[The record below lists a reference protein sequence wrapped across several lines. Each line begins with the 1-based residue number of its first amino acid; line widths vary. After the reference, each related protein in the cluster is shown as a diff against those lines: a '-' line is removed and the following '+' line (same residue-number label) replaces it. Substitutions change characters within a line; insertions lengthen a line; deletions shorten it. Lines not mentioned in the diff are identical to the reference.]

1 MEPILQVKNLTHT
14 YGAGTPFERS
24 AVQDMSFDV
33 YDGEFL
39 GIIGHTG
46 SGKSTLIQHLN
57 GLLRPTSGQIL
68 LDGKDIWAE
77 PKKIRNVRFQVG
89 LVFQYPEYQLFEE
102 TVYKDIAY
110 GPTNMGRTGD
120 ELDRCVRE
128 AAKIVGIRDDQLFK
142 SPFELSGGQKRR
154 VALAGVLAMEPRV
167 LILDEPTAGLDPAGR
182 ENLMAN
188 IRDYHRNKKM
198 TVILVSHSMDEIAQN
213 VDRILVL
220 KSSHVLMSGTPA
232 EVFARGEELLSAGL
246 DVPQVTR
253 VAMRL
258 REKGLY
264 LAGVPG
270 FYKKQG
276 QWTLKI
282 PGRGI
287 LIPVRD
293 VRGQIQGLQV
303 RLDNVEKRKFRW
315 LSSNGLEEGCGA
327 KTWVHLAGEPRPLVL
342 LTEGPM
348 KADVIHFL
356 TGQTVLAVA
365 GVNSLSQLRPVLE
378 ELRAAGMEQIM
389 TAFDMDYL
397 INPHVRAGQ
406 ENLAHL
412 LDRCGISYG
421 TYLWDPR
428 YKGLDDYIW
437 GCLCGPK

>member
-1 MEPILQVKNLTHT
+1 MELFHMVDVIPLLGLPTPPAGKN
-14 YGAGTPFERS
+14 
-24 AVQDMSFDV
+24 SFNLPCPCCD
-33 YDGEFL
+33 DKPKGR
-39 GIIGHTG
+39 
-46 SGKSTLIQHLN
+46 HLN
-57 GLLRPTSGQIL
+57 INLRKDVFRCPRCGFSGGVLDLYAFYAKIPREKALEEL
-68 LDGKDIWAE
+68 LDRKGKIFRPQQARL
-77 PKKIRNVRFQVG
+77 PAV
-89 LVFQYPEYQLFEE
+89 EE
-102 TVYKDIAY
+102 N
-110 GPTNMGRTGD
+110 PLTGV
-120 ELDRCVRE
+120 EERH
-128 AAKIVGIRDDQLFK
+128 ATYT
-142 SPFELSGGQKRR
+142 
-154 VALAGVLAMEPRV
+154 ALLQSLTLAS
-167 LILDEPTAGLDPAGR
+167 DHR
-182 ENLMAN
+182 ENLLSRGLSPEE
-188 IRDYHRNKKM
+188 IHRLGYK
-198 TVILVSHSMDEIAQN
+198 TTP
-213 VDRILVL
+213 VL
-220 KSSHVLMSGTPA
+220 GFSSLA
-232 EVFARGEELLSAGL
+232 K
-246 DVPQVTR
+246 
-253 VAMRL
+253 RL

-270 FYKKQG
+270 FYKNQS

-293 VRGQIQGLQV
+293 VQGQIQGLQV

-365 GVNSLSQLRPVLE
+365 GVNSLSQLQPILK
-378 ELRAAGMEQIM
+378 ELRAAGMEKIM

-397 INPHVRAGQ
+397 TNPHVRAGQ
-406 ENLAHL
+406 ENLSAL
-412 LDRCGISYG
+412 LAELGIPHG

>member
-1 MEPILQVKNLTHT
+1 MELFHMADIIPLLGLPTPPAGKN
-14 YGAGTPFERS
+14 
-24 AVQDMSFDV
+24 SFNLPCPCCD
-33 YDGEFL
+33 DKPKGR
-39 GIIGHTG
+39 
-46 SGKSTLIQHLN
+46 HLN
-57 GLLRPTSGQIL
+57 INLRKDVFRCPRCGFSGGVLDLYAFYAKIPREKALEEL
-68 LDGKDIWAE
+68 LDREG
-77 PKKIRNVRFQVG
+77 QS
-89 LVFQYPEYQLFEE
+89 LYPRQPLPEVEE
-102 TVYKDIAY
+102 N
-110 GPTNMGRTGD
+110 PLTGV
-120 ELDRCVRE
+120 EERH
-128 AAKIVGIRDDQLFK
+128 ATYT
-142 SPFELSGGQKRR
+142 
-154 VALAGVLAMEPRV
+154 ALLQSLTLAS
-167 LILDEPTAGLDPAGR
+167 DHR
-182 ENLMAN
+182 ENLLSRGLSPEE
-188 IRDYHRNKKM
+188 IHRLGYK
-198 TVILVSHSMDEIAQN
+198 TTP
-213 VDRILVL
+213 VL
-220 KSSHVLMSGTPA
+220 GFSSLA
-232 EVFARGEELLSAGL
+232 K
-246 DVPQVTR
+246 
-253 VAMRL
+253 RL

-270 FYKKQG
+270 FYKNQS

-293 VRGQIQGLQV
+293 VQGQIQGLQV

-378 ELRAAGMEQIM
+378 ELRAVGMEKVM

-397 INPHVRAGQ
+397 VNPHVENGQ
-406 ENLAHL
+406 ENLAAL
-412 LDRCGISYG
+412 LDQLKIPYG

>member
-1 MEPILQVKNLTHT
+1 MELFHMVDVIPLLGLPTPPAGKSSYNIPCPCCDDKPKGRHLNINLQKNVFRCPRCGFSGGVLDLYAFYAKIPREKVLEELLDRKGQTLYPRQPLPEVEENPLTGVEERHATYTALLQNLT
-14 YGAGTPFERS
+14 
-24 AVQDMSFDV
+24 
-33 YDGEFL
+33 
-39 GIIGHTG
+39 
-46 SGKSTLIQHLN
+46 
-57 GLLRPTSGQIL
+57 
-68 LDGKDIWAE
+68 
-77 PKKIRNVRFQVG
+77 
-89 LVFQYPEYQLFEE
+89 
-102 TVYKDIAY
+102 
-110 GPTNMGRTGD
+110 
-120 ELDRCVRE
+120 
-128 AAKIVGIRDDQLFK
+128 
-142 SPFELSGGQKRR
+142 
-154 VALAGVLAMEPRV
+154 LAS
-167 LILDEPTAGLDPAGR
+167 DHR
-182 ENLMAN
+182 ENLLSRGLSPEE
-188 IRDYHRNKKM
+188 IHRLGYK
-198 TVILVSHSMDEIAQN
+198 TTP
-213 VDRILVL
+213 VL
-220 KSSHVLMSGTPA
+220 GFSSLA
-232 EVFARGEELLSAGL
+232 K
-246 DVPQVTR
+246 
-253 VAMRL
+253 RL

-270 FYKKQG
+270 FYKNQS

-293 VRGQIQGLQV
+293 VQGQIQGLQV
-303 RLDNVEKRKFRW
+303 RLDNVERRKFRW

-397 INPHVRAGQ
+397 VNPHVQNGQ
-406 ENLAHL
+406 ENLKRL
-412 LDRCGISYG
+412 LEECGIAYG
-421 TYLWDPR
+421 TYLWDPQ

>member
-1 MEPILQVKNLTHT
+1 MELFHMVDVIPLL
-14 YGAGTPFERS
+14 GLPTPP
-24 AVQDMSFDV
+24 A
-33 YDGEFL
+33 
-39 GIIGHTG
+39 
-46 SGKSTLIQHLN
+46 GKSSYNIPCPCCEDKPKGRHLN
-57 GLLRPTSGQIL
+57 INLRKDVFRCPRCGFSGGV
-68 LDGKDIWAE
+68 LDLYA
-77 PKKIRNVRFQVG
+77 F
-89 LVFQYPEYQLFEE
+89 Y
-102 TVYKDIAY
+102 
-110 GPTNMGRTGD
+110 
-120 ELDRCVRE
+120 
-128 AAKIVGIRDDQLFK
+128 AKIPREK
-142 SPFELSGGQKRR
+142 
-154 VALAGVLAMEPRV
+154 AL
-167 LILDEPTAGLDPAGR
+167 
-182 ENLMAN
+182 
-188 IRDYHRNKKM
+188 
-198 TVILVSHSMDEIAQN
+198 
-213 VDRILVL
+213 
-220 KSSHVLMSGTPA
+220 
-232 EVFARGEELLSAGL
+232 EELLDRKGKIFRPQQARLPAVEESPLTGVEERHATYTALLQSLTLASDHGENLLSRGL
-246 DVPQVTR
+246 SPEEIHRLGYKTTPVLGFSSL
-253 VAMRL
+253 AKRL

-270 FYKKQG
+270 FYKSQG

-365 GVNSLSQLRPVLE
+365 GVNSLSQLKPALE
-378 ELRAAGMEQIM
+378 KLQAAGMEQIM

-397 INPHVRAGQ
+397 INPHVRVGQ

-412 LDRCGISYG
+412 LDQCGVSYG

>member
-1 MEPILQVKNLTHT
+1 MELFHMVDVIPLLGLPTPPAGKSSYNIPCPCCEDKPKGKHLNINLRKDVFRCPRCGFSGGVLDLYAFYAKIPREKVLEELLDRKERTIYPRQPLPEVEESPLTGVEERHATYTALLQNLT
-14 YGAGTPFERS
+14 
-24 AVQDMSFDV
+24 
-33 YDGEFL
+33 
-39 GIIGHTG
+39 
-46 SGKSTLIQHLN
+46 
-57 GLLRPTSGQIL
+57 
-68 LDGKDIWAE
+68 
-77 PKKIRNVRFQVG
+77 
-89 LVFQYPEYQLFEE
+89 
-102 TVYKDIAY
+102 
-110 GPTNMGRTGD
+110 
-120 ELDRCVRE
+120 
-128 AAKIVGIRDDQLFK
+128 
-142 SPFELSGGQKRR
+142 
-154 VALAGVLAMEPRV
+154 LAS
-167 LILDEPTAGLDPAGR
+167 DHR
-182 ENLMAN
+182 ENLLSRGLSPEE
-188 IRDYHRNKKM
+188 IHRLGYK
-198 TVILVSHSMDEIAQN
+198 TTP
-213 VDRILVL
+213 VL
-220 KSSHVLMSGTPA
+220 GFSSLA
-232 EVFARGEELLSAGL
+232 K
-246 DVPQVTR
+246 
-253 VAMRL
+253 RL

-270 FYKKQG
+270 FYKNQS

-293 VRGQIQGLQV
+293 VQGQIQGLQV

-397 INPHVRAGQ
+397 VNPHVQNGQ
-406 ENLAHL
+406 ENLTHL
-412 LDRCGISYG
+412 LEECGIAYG

-437 GCLCGPK
+437 GCLCDPK

>member
-1 MEPILQVKNLTHT
+1 MELFHMVDVIPLL
-14 YGAGTPFERS
+14 GLPTPP
-24 AVQDMSFDV
+24 A
-33 YDGEFL
+33 
-39 GIIGHTG
+39 
-46 SGKSTLIQHLN
+46 GKSSYNLPCPCCDDKPKGRHLN
-57 GLLRPTSGQIL
+57 INLRKDVFRCPRCGFSGGVLDLYAFYAKIPREKALEEL
-68 LDGKDIWAE
+68 LDRKGKIFRPQQARL
-77 PKKIRNVRFQVG
+77 PAV
-89 LVFQYPEYQLFEE
+89 EE
-102 TVYKDIAY
+102 N
-110 GPTNMGRTGD
+110 PLTGV
-120 ELDRCVRE
+120 EERH
-128 AAKIVGIRDDQLFK
+128 ATYT
-142 SPFELSGGQKRR
+142 
-154 VALAGVLAMEPRV
+154 ALLQSLTLAS
-167 LILDEPTAGLDPAGR
+167 DHR
-182 ENLMAN
+182 ENL
-188 IRDYHRNKKM
+188 
-198 TVILVSHSMDEIAQN
+198 L
-213 VDRILVL
+213 
-220 KSSHVLMSGTPA
+220 
-232 EVFARGEELLSAGL
+232 ARGLSPEEIHRLGYKTTPVLGFSSLAK
-246 DVPQVTR
+246 
-253 VAMRL
+253 RL

-270 FYKKQG
+270 FYKNQS

-293 VRGQIQGLQV
+293 VQGQIQGLQV

-378 ELRAAGMEQIM
+378 ELRAAGMEKIM

-397 INPHVRAGQ
+397 TNPHVRAGQ
-406 ENLAHL
+406 ENLSAL
-412 LDRCGISYG
+412 LAELGIPHG

>member
-1 MEPILQVKNLTHT
+1 MELFHMVDVIPLL
-14 YGAGTPFERS
+14 GLPTPP
-24 AVQDMSFDV
+24 A
-33 YDGEFL
+33 
-39 GIIGHTG
+39 
-46 SGKSTLIQHLN
+46 GKSSYNLPCPCCEDKPKGKHLN
-57 GLLRPTSGQIL
+57 INLRKDVFRCPRCGFSGGV
-68 LDGKDIWAE
+68 LDLYA
-77 PKKIRNVRFQVG
+77 F
-89 LVFQYPEYQLFEE
+89 Y
-102 TVYKDIAY
+102 
-110 GPTNMGRTGD
+110 
-120 ELDRCVRE
+120 
-128 AAKIVGIRDDQLFK
+128 AKIPREK
-142 SPFELSGGQKRR
+142 
-154 VALAGVLAMEPRV
+154 VL
-167 LILDEPTAGLDPAGR
+167 
-182 ENLMAN
+182 
-188 IRDYHRNKKM
+188 
-198 TVILVSHSMDEIAQN
+198 
-213 VDRILVL
+213 
-220 KSSHVLMSGTPA
+220 
-232 EVFARGEELLSAGL
+232 EELLDRKGQTLYPRQPLPEVEENPLTGVEERHATYTALLQILTLASDHRESLLSRGL
-246 DVPQVTR
+246 SPEEIHRLGYKTTPVLGF
-253 VAMRL
+253 ASLAKRL

-270 FYKKQG
+270 FYKSQG

-293 VRGQIQGLQV
+293 VQGQIQGLQV

-378 ELRAAGMEQIM
+378 ELRAAGMEKIM

-397 INPHVRAGQ
+397 TNPHVRAGQ
-406 ENLAHL
+406 ENLSAL
-412 LDRCGISYG
+412 LAELGIPHG

>member
-1 MEPILQVKNLTHT
+1 MELFHMVDVIPLL
-14 YGAGTPFERS
+14 GLPTPP
-24 AVQDMSFDV
+24 A
-33 YDGEFL
+33 
-39 GIIGHTG
+39 
-46 SGKSTLIQHLN
+46 GKSSFNLPCPCCEDKPKGKHLN
-57 GLLRPTSGQIL
+57 INLRKDVFRCPRCGFSGGVLDLYAFYAKIPREKALEEL
-68 LDGKDIWAE
+68 LDRKG
-77 PKKIRNVRFQVG
+77 QT
-89 LVFQYPEYQLFEE
+89 LYPRQPLPEVEE
-102 TVYKDIAY
+102 N
-110 GPTNMGRTGD
+110 PLTGV
-120 ELDRCVRE
+120 EERH
-128 AAKIVGIRDDQLFK
+128 ATYT
-142 SPFELSGGQKRR
+142 
-154 VALAGVLAMEPRV
+154 ALLQSLTLAS
-167 LILDEPTAGLDPAGR
+167 DHR
-182 ENLMAN
+182 ENLLSRGLSPEE
-188 IRDYHRNKKM
+188 IHRLGYK
-198 TVILVSHSMDEIAQN
+198 TTP
-213 VDRILVL
+213 VL
-220 KSSHVLMSGTPA
+220 G
-232 EVFARGEELLSAGL
+232 FASLAK
-246 DVPQVTR
+246 
-253 VAMRL
+253 RL

-270 FYKKQG
+270 FYKSQG

-293 VRGQIQGLQV
+293 VQGQIQGLQV

-365 GVNSLSQLRPVLE
+365 GVNSLSQLKPALE
-378 ELRAAGMEQIM
+378 KLQAAGMEKVMI
-389 TAFDMDYL
+389 AFDMDYL

-406 ENLAHL
+406 KNLAHL
-412 LDRCGISYG
+412 LDQCGISYG

>member
-1 MEPILQVKNLTHT
+1 MELFHMVDVIPLLGLPTPPAGKN
-14 YGAGTPFERS
+14 
-24 AVQDMSFDV
+24 SFNLPCPCCD
-33 YDGEFL
+33 DKPKGR
-39 GIIGHTG
+39 
-46 SGKSTLIQHLN
+46 HLN
-57 GLLRPTSGQIL
+57 INLRKDVFRCPRCGFSGGVLDLYAFYAKIPREKVLEEL
-68 LDGKDIWAE
+68 LDRKGKIFRPQQARL
-77 PKKIRNVRFQVG
+77 PAV
-89 LVFQYPEYQLFEE
+89 EE
-102 TVYKDIAY
+102 N
-110 GPTNMGRTGD
+110 PLTGV
-120 ELDRCVRE
+120 EERH
-128 AAKIVGIRDDQLFK
+128 ATYT
-142 SPFELSGGQKRR
+142 
-154 VALAGVLAMEPRV
+154 ALLQSLTLAS
-167 LILDEPTAGLDPAGR
+167 DHR
-182 ENLMAN
+182 ENLLSRGLSPEE
-188 IRDYHRNKKM
+188 IHRLGYK
-198 TVILVSHSMDEIAQN
+198 TTP
-213 VDRILVL
+213 VL
-220 KSSHVLMSGTPA
+220 G
-232 EVFARGEELLSAGL
+232 FASLAK
-246 DVPQVTR
+246 
-253 VAMRL
+253 RL

-270 FYKKQG
+270 FYKSQS

-293 VRGQIQGLQV
+293 VQGQIQGLQV

-365 GVNSLSQLRPVLE
+365 GVNSLSQLKPALE
-378 ELRAAGMEQIM
+378 KLQAAGMEKVM

-412 LDRCGISYG
+412 LDQCGISYG

>member
-1 MEPILQVKNLTHT
+1 MELFHMVDVIPLLGLPTPPAGKN
-14 YGAGTPFERS
+14 
-24 AVQDMSFDV
+24 SFNLPCPCCD
-33 YDGEFL
+33 DKPKGR
-39 GIIGHTG
+39 
-46 SGKSTLIQHLN
+46 HLN
-57 GLLRPTSGQIL
+57 INLRKDVFRCPRCGFSGGVLDLYAFYAKIPREKVLEEL
-68 LDGKDIWAE
+68 LDRKGKIFRPQQARL
-77 PKKIRNVRFQVG
+77 PAV
-89 LVFQYPEYQLFEE
+89 EE
-102 TVYKDIAY
+102 N
-110 GPTNMGRTGD
+110 PLTGV
-120 ELDRCVRE
+120 EERH
-128 AAKIVGIRDDQLFK
+128 ATYT
-142 SPFELSGGQKRR
+142 
-154 VALAGVLAMEPRV
+154 ALLQSLTLAS
-167 LILDEPTAGLDPAGR
+167 DHR
-182 ENLMAN
+182 ENLLSRGLSPEE
-188 IRDYHRNKKM
+188 IHRLGYK
-198 TVILVSHSMDEIAQN
+198 TTP
-213 VDRILVL
+213 VL
-220 KSSHVLMSGTPA
+220 G
-232 EVFARGEELLSAGL
+232 FASLAK
-246 DVPQVTR
+246 
-253 VAMRL
+253 RL

-270 FYKKQG
+270 FYKSQS

-293 VRGQIQGLQV
+293 VQGQIQGLQV

-365 GVNSLSQLRPVLE
+365 GVNSLSQLQPILK
-378 ELRAAGMEQIM
+378 ELRAAGMEKIM

-397 INPHVRAGQ
+397 TNPHVRAGQ

-412 LDRCGISYG
+412 LDQCGISYG

>member
-1 MEPILQVKNLTHT
+1 MELFHMMDIIPLLGLPTPPAGKN
-14 YGAGTPFERS
+14 
-24 AVQDMSFDV
+24 SFNLPCPCCD
-33 YDGEFL
+33 DKPKGR
-39 GIIGHTG
+39 
-46 SGKSTLIQHLN
+46 HLN
-57 GLLRPTSGQIL
+57 INLRKDVFRCPRCGFSGGVLDLYAFYAKIPREKVLEEL
-68 LDGKDIWAE
+68 LDRKG
-77 PKKIRNVRFQVG
+77 QT
-89 LVFQYPEYQLFEE
+89 LYPRQPLPEVEE
-102 TVYKDIAY
+102 N
-110 GPTNMGRTGD
+110 PLTGV
-120 ELDRCVRE
+120 EERH
-128 AAKIVGIRDDQLFK
+128 ATYT
-142 SPFELSGGQKRR
+142 
-154 VALAGVLAMEPRV
+154 ALLQSLTLAS
-167 LILDEPTAGLDPAGR
+167 DHR
-182 ENLMAN
+182 ENLLSRGLSPEE
-188 IRDYHRNKKM
+188 IHRLGYK
-198 TVILVSHSMDEIAQN
+198 TTP
-213 VDRILVL
+213 VL
-220 KSSHVLMSGTPA
+220 GFSSLA
-232 EVFARGEELLSAGL
+232 K
-246 DVPQVTR
+246 
-253 VAMRL
+253 RL

-270 FYKKQG
+270 FYKNQS

-293 VRGQIQGLQV
+293 VQGQIQGLQV

-365 GVNSLSQLRPVLE
+365 GVNSLSQLQPILK
-378 ELRAAGMEQIM
+378 ELRAAGMEKIM

-397 INPHVRAGQ
+397 TNPHVRAGQ

-412 LDRCGISYG
+412 LDQCGISYG